1 MCRDV
6 PPRHSAAA
14 HTPPDIRLRILYG
27 RGGAPV
33 SLSSVHGGLAHCGVC
48 MYVHVFCR
56 GKHGA
61 LIMSLG
67 RKVTSEI
74 ASIEAH
80 GPPISTL
87 PTCRKR
93 PPLFRLSDL

>member
-1 MCRDV
+1 MCRDGDV
-6 PPRHSAAA
+6 PPRHHSAAA
-14 HTPPDIRLRILYG
+14 HTPPDITVTGILYG

-33 SLSSVHGGLAHCGVC
+33 SLSSVHGRLAHCGVC

-67 RKVTSEI
+67 
-74 ASIEAH
+74 
-80 GPPISTL
+80 
-87 PTCRKR
+87 
-93 PPLFRLSDL
+93 SDLSQAAAFISSE